1 MTIFKIFV
9 NDVGRLRSGWR
20 LVLYVFAFIAAS
32 FFITAGLRIA
42 SAGIVAAVPRVPHSD
57 FGYELI
63 YRTGVLAAALGAAY
77 FCARLF
83 EALPWR
89 SLGVTLHA
97 GWFRY
102 LIIGC
107 AIGIATLV
115 FAVAIALMAGGLRF
129 SFSHAGVTS
138 IVRSMLGSAVLL
150 FVAALAEEAIFR
162 GYPLQTLSRAKQAL
176 LGVLL
181 TSVPFAFVHLL
192 NPNVIPVTTFIN
204 TALAGVWLA
213 AAYLRTRS
221 LWLPQGIHWAWNWVM
236 GPLFG
241 IPVSGMKLSPN
252 PLLTAT
258 DAGPLWL
265 TGGSY
270 GLEGG
275 VACTIAIALFT
286 LFIWRTSWLSATPE
300 LLKLTSEENPVTPSP
315 QISFT
320 GLHDYQD

>member
-1 MTIFKIFV
+1 MHKIFI

-20 LVLYVFAFIAAS
+20 LLMFVFAFIAATL
-32 FFITAGLRIA
+32 FITIVLRTIFAGVLA
-42 SAGIVAAVPRVPHSD
+42 LVPQIPHSD
-57 FGYELI
+57 FVFEFI
-63 YRTGVLAAALGAAY
+63 YRIGLLAAALGAGY
-77 FCARLF
+77 LCLRLL

-89 SLGVTLHA
+89 SLGLMLHT
-97 GWFRY
+97 GWLRD

-107 AIGIATLV
+107 ATGVATLV
-115 FAVAIALMAGGLRF
+115 VAVAIAMIGGGLRF
-129 SFSHAGVTS
+129 SFSDTGVTS
-138 IVRSMLGSAVLL
+138 IGRSMLGSAVLL

-162 GYPLQTLSRAKQAL
+162 GYPLQTLSRAKLAW

-181 TSVPFAFVHLL
+181 TSLPFAFVHLS

-221 LWLPQGIHWAWNWVM
+221 LWLPQGIHWAWNWGM
-236 GPLFG
+236 GWFFG
-241 IPVSGMKLSPN
+241 IPVSGVKLVSN
-252 PLLTAT
+252 PLLTAN

-275 VACTIAIALFT
+275 AACTIAMALFT
-286 LFIWRTSWLSATPE
+286 LFIWRTSLLSATPE
-300 LLKLTSEENPVTPSP
+300 LLKLTSEENPATR
-315 QISFT
+315 I
-320 GLHDYQD
+320 DMIYQD